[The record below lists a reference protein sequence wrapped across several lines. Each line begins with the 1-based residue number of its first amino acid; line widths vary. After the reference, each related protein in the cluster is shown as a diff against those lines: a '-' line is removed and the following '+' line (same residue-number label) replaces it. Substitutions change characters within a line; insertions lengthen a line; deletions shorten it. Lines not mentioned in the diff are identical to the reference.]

1 MQNQLF
7 IKSFVILVLV
17 GVVTGIGIA
26 RYTDP
31 QRKVDKASKE
41 LGAYMIELQT
51 GGIPLD
57 KGQSPT
63 ELRNFLIEK
72 AIEDNKVEPT
82 EEDQEGFSISLSQ
95 SFAARTLTQE
105 ACIQNQNTQCLNLLT
120 SVAKNGGQ
128 TATQKRYNEAV
139 ARTEEPPACKETNN
153 SFYGKGKN
161 GLDCAA
167 YNDGGIPNCN
177 SPYQPCS
184 GQGNDYIAKSAEVC
198 VADKPPKSTKINNN
212 SYVGIFDESL
222 TFKDLLFG
230 LISPNA
236 TDLNKYEGKL
246 KISDIQDISI
256 TRILAPSSDRP
267 ENVLKDGSGS
277 KYEEEPGGFSDDDRA
292 CAQEIKTKGKNASA
306 RCKAAF
312 CGGEISAHEYVGAN
326 TTKGDACNDAAKDVV
341 ACLHDYQQT
350 EQGAKDLRDAINL
363 KPVVQA
369 QQQAIDRCRSTLH
382 CIGDINCPRYDVC
395 RNLPTKAQQQQ
406 QGSTTQ
412 PSGGGRRR

>member
-1 MQNQLF
+1 MQTPTYTF
-7 IKSFVILVLV
+7 FKSFVILVIV
-17 GVVTGIGIA
+17 GAVAGIGIA

-31 QRKVDKASKE
+31 ERRMDKASKE
-41 LGAYMIELQT
+41 LGSYLIELQT

-57 KGQSPT
+57 KGQNPN
-63 ELRNFLIEK
+63 ELRNYLIDK
-72 AIEDNKVEPT
+72 ATKDNKVEPSEEGT
-82 EEDQEGFSISLSQ
+82 EGLSISLSQ
-95 SFAARTLTQE
+95 SYAARNLSQE
-105 ACIQNQNTQCLNLLT
+105 DCIKNQNTQCANLLA

-128 TATQKRYNEAV
+128 TATQKRYNDAV
-139 ARTEEPPACKETNN
+139 ARTEEPPACKDTN
-153 SFYGKGKN
+153 SKFYGKGKD

-184 GQGNDYIAKSAEVC
+184 GQGNDYIAKSTEVC
-198 VADKPPKSTKINNN
+198 VPDKPPKPASINED
-212 SYVGIFDESL
+212 SYAKSFEKPLS
-222 TFKDLLFG
+222 FQELLYG
-230 LISPNA
+230 LISPNVS
-236 TDLNKYEGKL
+236 DINKYEGKL

-256 TRILAPSSDRP
+256 TRILTPSSDKP
-267 ENVLKDGSGS
+267 ANVLKDGSNS

-341 ACLHDYQQT
+341 ACIHDYQQT

-369 QQQAIDRCRSTLH
+369 QQQAVDRCRSTLH
-382 CIGDINCPRYDVC
+382 CIGDVNCPRYDVC
-395 RNLPTKAQQQQ
+395 KGLPTKAQQQQ
-406 QGSTTQ
+406 TTT